1 MATTPTIT
9 EPAERAPVP
18 TARDRPVRIIERRR
32 STWASP
38 LREGW
43 RARGLWPFFAVKAL
57 QKIYA
62 RTWLG
67 ILWLPLR
74 PGIDLILKVGVIG
87 ALIAAAPKNVN
98 YLLYAIV
105 GMTAWE
111 LFDKLSFWGTR
122 SFETNRSLIRQMHIP
137 RMPMLC
143 GALGPAGAFFLMYLL
158 ATLIIV
164 AVYVVIDG
172 TTHLAIG
179 LHTVWAIAG
188 LGLLVT
194 LALII
199 AMFLAPV
206 AMHAR
211 DVRFTLNYAQGF
223 WFFITPVLYDPDRVD
238 GVLGFAV
245 MVNPVSAPIELI
257 QHGLL
262 ATGWPRTISLVIT
275 LATIAVL
282 LPIGLKII
290 ARSEAAALDTT

>member
-1 MATTPTIT
+1 MATTPTIA
-9 EPAERAPVP
+9 EPAGRAPAP
-18 TARDRPVRIIERRR
+18 ETRERPVRVIERRKA
-32 STWASP
+32 TWLSP
-38 LREGW
+38 LTEGW
-43 RARGLWPFFAVKAL
+43 RRRGMWPFFAVKAL

-74 PGIDLILKVGVIG
+74 PGIDLVLKVGVIG

-122 SFETNRSLIRQMHIP
+122 SFETNRSLIRQMYVP

-164 AVYVVIDG
+164 AVYVVMDG

-179 LHTVWAIAG
+179 LHTVWAVVG
-188 LGLLVT
+188 LGLIVV
-194 LALII
+194 LALMI
-199 AMFLAPV
+199 AMFLAPI

-223 WFFITPVLYDPDRVD
+223 WFFITPVLYDPDRVG

-245 MVNPVSAPIELI
+245 MINPISAPIEMI

-275 LATIAVL
+275 LATIAVFLPLGLVL
-282 LPIGLKII
+282 LG
-290 ARSEAAALDTT
+290 RSQAAALDAT